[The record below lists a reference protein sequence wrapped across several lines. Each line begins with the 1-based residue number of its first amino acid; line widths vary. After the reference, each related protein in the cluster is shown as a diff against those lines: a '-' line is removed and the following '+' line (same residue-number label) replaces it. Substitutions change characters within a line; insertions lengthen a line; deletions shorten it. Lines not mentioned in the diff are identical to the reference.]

1 MLKRLFIFVIVSGL
15 FFSLQAQIKDR
26 TKIRGFMH
34 VEGQYNDG
42 NDETDFSLG
51 EQDLF
56 ITSDITDKISFLGES
71 VFKFSSTSS
80 SKFTV
85 GLERAV
91 LKYNYKGNHSF
102 VAGKFHTPV
111 NYWND
116 SYHHGRLFFP
126 TAWRP
131 ELFNKKIIPI
141 HMTGMGLQGANL
153 TKLKFGYNLMVGNG
167 RGSTD
172 VADDNKEKSYVIAV
186 HAKPINGF
194 RVGVSA
200 YLDEITQNDSVNINQ
215 ALYSGSLAYF
225 KGKFEFLVE
234 GTYGLNGTD
243 SIADQVTL
251 AGYAYVGFRIKDMII
266 PYFRA
271 DYLQYDDQEMYFNGA
286 KTNTYVG
293 GIRYEIS
300 YLSVVKL
307 EFQHTKV
314 EGSDKL
320 NRVILQFAVG
330 F

>member
-1 MLKRLFIFVIVSGL
+1 MVK
-15 FFSLQAQIKDR
+15 FFLIAALVFGVYTADAQIKDKTR
-26 TKIRGFMH
+26 IRGFMQ
-34 VEGQYNDG
+34 VEAQYNDV
-42 NDETDFSLG
+42 NDEIDFVLG

-80 SKFTV
+80 SKFAV

-91 LKYNYKGNHSF
+91 IKYNYKGNHSL
-102 VAGKFHTPV
+102 VAGKFHTAL

-131 ELFNKKIIPI
+131 ELFSQKIIPI
-141 HMTGMGLQGANL
+141 HTTGVGLVGENL
-153 TKLKFGYNLMVGNG
+153 TKIKFGYNLMVGNG
-167 RGSTD
+167 LSATD
-172 VADDNKEKSYVIAV
+172 VNDNNKGKSYTVAL
-186 HAKPINGF
+186 HAKPIDGF
-194 RVGVSA
+194 RIGASA
-200 YLDEITQNDSVNINQ
+200 YMDEIIKNDVTVNQ
-215 ALYSGSLAYF
+215 SLFSGSLAYF
-225 KGKFEFLVE
+225 KGKMEVLLE

-251 AGYAYVGFRIKDMII
+251 GGYAYLGFRIKDVVI
-266 PYFRA
+266 PYVRA
-271 DYLQYDDQEMYFNGA
+271 DFLQFDDQEMYFGGS
-286 KTNTYVG
+286 KTNAYVG

-307 EFQHTKV
+307 EYQYKNT
-314 EGSDKL
+314 EALGEI
-320 NRVILQFAVG
+320 NRVILQFAIG